1 MLFGCNTML
10 RRMTDDGLDFFV
22 LPFLLP
28 TTGHEVF
35 KSSLKLVSF
44 SSSDLDD
51 ECVLCRD
58 MPVIQNKKCL
68 MAKMHLEHSPQYDH
82 N

>member
-1 MLFGCNTML
+1 ML

-22 LPFLLP
+22 LPFLFP

-58 MPVIQNKKCL
+58 MPKIQINRFDDGL
-68 MAKMHLEHSPQYDH
+68 NAFRT
-82 N
+82 